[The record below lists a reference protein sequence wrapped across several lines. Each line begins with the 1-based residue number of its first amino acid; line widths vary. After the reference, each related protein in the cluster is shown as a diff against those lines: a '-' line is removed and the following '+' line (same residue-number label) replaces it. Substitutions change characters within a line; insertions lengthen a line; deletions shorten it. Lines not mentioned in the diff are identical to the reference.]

1 MSELLDLA
9 HPSIKVF
16 ALLLA
21 LGSVLLYLLFMQ
33 LSFSQ
38 ILVRVRR
45 IVFYLDLLNAVPPVV
60 KERSGDEE
68 IVLFLQVRD
77 GDAGGEVLLVLDD
90 DGEGLH
96 AHAVEK
102 VALGLAEA
110 LDVGLLVHLEVAAGV
125 LGGLGAGLGPGEVP
139 HSFLF

>member
-1 MSELLDLA
+1 MSELLDFA
-9 HPSIKVF
+9 HPGVKVF
-16 ALLLA
+16 ALLLT
-21 LGSVLLYLLFMQ
+21 LSSVLLYLLFVQ
-33 LSFSQ
+33 FSFSQ
-38 ILVRVRR
+38 FLVRARR
-45 IVFYLDLLNAVPPVV
+45 VVFYLDLLNAVPPVV
-60 KERSGDEE
+60 EERSGDEE

-110 LDVGLLVHLEVAAGV
+110 LDVGLLVHLEVAARV
-125 LGGLGAGLGPGEVP
+125 LGALGAGLGPSEVP